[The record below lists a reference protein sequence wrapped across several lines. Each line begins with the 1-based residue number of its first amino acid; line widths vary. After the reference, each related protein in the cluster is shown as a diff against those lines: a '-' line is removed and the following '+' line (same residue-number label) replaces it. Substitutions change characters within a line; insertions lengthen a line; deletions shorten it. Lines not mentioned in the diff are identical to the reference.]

1 MTHDLGIAGVDDEIR
16 FGMTTR
22 QKLVFLPVWLAAA
35 AESLLL
41 GKSVPAVGISG
52 ASFWIMFFAVRS
64 RRSSTLSP
72 AGITLWNLRKRLIP
86 WQAIRDIGTMKV
98 AGSTL
103 IQVRLTDGKTVTLRA
118 PQTGPWQKDP
128 DFEAKLATI
137 QAWWRRGV
145 GDAASRP
152 PTS

>member
-1 MTHDLGIAGVDDEIR
+1 MTHDLAIAGVDDEIR

-35 AESLLL
+35 TESLLL
-41 GKSVPAVGISG
+41 GKSVPAIGISG

-86 WQAIRDIGTMKV
+86 WQTIRAIDTMKV
-98 AGSTL
+98 VGSTL
-103 IQVRLTDGKTVTLRA
+103 VQIRLTDGKTVTLRA
-118 PQTGPWQKDP
+118 PQTGPWQRDP

-137 QAWWRRGV
+137 RSWWRSGI
-145 GDAASRP
+145 GGGAPRP
-152 PTS
+152 PVG